1 MEIGKGLVYVCV
13 RLIALTILDID
24 GMVILMTTLA
34 PTPEQQAVIDGALS
48 GNHLVV
54 QAGAGTGKTSTL
66 EMTAAALRKPMLY
79 LAYNKTTA
87 DDATKRFPI
96 HVQCRTAHSLA
107 YRAVGAQY
115 KDRLNGPRQPSYV
128 AADILKTRTLD
139 LGDNVRIKRNPMA
152 SIVLNTVRQF
162 CYSAD
167 TVIDTQHVP
176 WQTGVNRFKHQV
188 LAEVVV
194 PIARRA
200 WGDIS
205 GTSGRLKF
213 EHDFY
218 LKMWALTKP
227 RLNTEVI
234 MLDEGQDSNPVLV
247 DLIKNQYET
256 QQIVVG
262 DTYQSM
268 YQWRGSVDALGSW
281 ENAETLFLSQSWRFG
296 QPIADEAN
304 KWLDILGAQLRL
316 TGNPG
321 QVSVVEDLQD
331 PKAILCR
338 TNAGALGQVMDL
350 LAGDVKVALVGGG
363 RPLVYLVESLASLRA
378 GKTTSHPELFV
389 FENWDQ
395 LTQYV
400 NEDGGDLKP
409 VVNMLEEHGP
419 EVLLG
424 ALNALQSEEKAQ
436 TVVSTCHKCVHPDTL
451 VQTPQGLMP
460 IRQIPDF
467 GEIATPTGVQRYHS
481 KFTKK
486 EGPILRLTTKRG
498 YQLGVSPEHGLT
510 TWRDGQH
517 QRMAA
522 EDLVVGDWLRLRIG
536 PTGPDVSTMPSL
548 PTPASPSPNAKMWDI
563 PSHMSVELGELLG
576 LLVADGCMFSNGSGL
591 RVVKRYLSVIERF
604 GVLVKDLFG
613 YEVKIRDH
621 AGTPCG
627 EVSSTVIGRWLE
639 SLGGIS
645 WNNKAVPEVILSS
658 PLSVQAAFLR
668 GLFEDGTVNEKD
680 GLIDHIH
687 WENYDARVAEMV
699 QIMLLQL
706 GITSSRKN
714 HHGIN
719 SVYIYTESAQFF
731 AQEIGFIASE
741 KNARL
746 VGRFPKDKHSLIPL
760 NRDELAPLEKVM
772 SVTDKQNARFRGY
785 ITVNVARKVMD
796 ALGPDNSGVLP
807 ERLQWLY
814 QRIARI
820 DHEVGE
826 TMCVTVPDGERF
838 LQNGFDGWNSK
849 GREWGTVKVAGDFFH
864 PDSADTSAYEAPP
877 TEAMVAYV
885 AVTRAR
891 EQLDLGGLS
900 WIDDHLP
907 KGEPE
912 VVAW

>member
-1 MEIGKGLVYVCV
+1 MI
-13 RLIALTILDID
+13 TNMD
-24 GMVILMTTLA
+24 GMMTTMTALA
-34 PTPEQQAVIDGALS
+34 PTSEQQAVIDAAIS
-48 GNHLVV
+48 GSDLVI
-54 QAGAGTGKTSTL
+54 QAGAGTGKSETLRMTSA
-66 EMTAAALRKPMLY
+66 EMRKHIMY
-79 LAYNKTTA
+79 VAFNKTTA
-87 DDATKRFPI
+87 DDASKRFPS

-107 YRAVGAQY
+107 YRSVGYQY
-115 KDRLNGPRQPSYV
+115 KDRLTGPRQPSF
-128 AADILKTRTLD
+128 AAAKILGTHTID
-139 LGDNVRIKRNPMA
+139 LGDGVQIKANPMA
-152 SIVLNTVRQF
+152 SIALDTVRRF

-167 TVIDTQHVP
+167 TEIQDHHVP
-176 WQTGVNRFKHQV
+176 HQNGVNKFKHPLLV
-188 LAEVVV
+188 ETILPLA
-194 PIARRA
+194 RKA
-200 WGDIS
+200 WDDLS
-205 GTSGRLKF
+205 GIRGQLKF

-218 LKMWALTKP
+218 LKHYCLTKP
-227 RLNTEVI
+227 NLNIDVI
-234 MLDEGQDSNPVLV
+234 MLDEAQDSNPVLV
-247 DLIKNQYET
+247 DLIKNQT
-256 QQIVVG
+256 KSQQIVVG

-281 ENAETLFLSQSWRFG
+281 DNAEALYLSQSWRFG
-296 QPIADEAN
+296 QPIADQAN
-304 KWLDILGAQLRL
+304 VWLDILGAQLRL

-321 QVSVVEDLQD
+321 QESVVVPNLPSPD
-331 PKAILCR
+331 AILCR

-363 RPLVYLVESLASLRA
+363 RPLVYLVESLAQLKA
-378 GKTTSHPELFV
+378 GKTTSHPELFI
-389 FENWDQ
+389 FQDWDQ
-395 LTQYV
+395 LTTFAS
-400 NEDGGDLKP
+400 ESSGRDLKP
-409 VVNMLEEHGP
+409 VVDMLDKHGAD
-419 EVLLG
+419 VLLS
-424 ALNALQSEEKAQ
+424 ALNALQSEERAE
-436 TVVSTCHKCVHPDTL
+436 TVVSTVHKCVHPDTL
-451 VQTPQGLMP
+451 VQTPQGLIP
-460 IRQIPDF
+460 IRSIPDF
-467 GEIATPTGVQRYHS
+467 GEIATPTGIQSYHS

-486 EGPILRLTTKRG
+486 DGPILRLTTKRG

-517 QRMAA
+517 QRVTAQ
-522 EDLVVGDWLRLRIG
+522 DLVVGDWLRLRIG
-536 PTGPDVSTMPSL
+536 PTGPDVSTMPTL
-548 PTPASPSPNAKMWDI
+548 PTPASPSSNAKMWDT

-576 LLVADGCMFSNGSGL
+576 LLVADGCMFSNGSGV

-627 EVSSTVIGRWLE
+627 EVSSVVIGRWLE

-645 WNNKAVPEVILSS
+645 WNNKFVPEVILSS

-699 QIMLLQL
+699 QIMLLRL

-719 SVYIYTESAQFF
+719 SVYIYAESARFF
-731 AQEIGFIASE
+731 AQEIGFIAPE

-760 NRDELAPLEKVM
+760 SRDELAALEKVM

-785 ITVNVARKVMD
+785 ITVSVARKVID
-796 ALGPDNSGVLP
+796 ALGTENSGVLP
-807 ERLQWLY
+807 DRLGWLY
-814 QRIARI
+814 QRIFRI
-820 DHEVGE
+820 DHEHGE

-849 GREWGTVKVAGDFFH
+849 GREWPSVKVATDFAK
-864 PDSADTSAYEAPP
+864 PDDKETSAREIPP

-891 EQLDLGGLS
+891 EQLDLGGLA
-900 WIDDHLP
+900 WVHDHLP
-907 KGEPE
+907 PSGEE
-912 VVAW
+912 LA